1 MQLSGH
7 LISPLLFN
15 SFHIVDVIMI
25 NFECCNQLIEY
36 SKATTFVKTYDNTR
50 MDYWDLEL
58 IFKRYDL
65 QKQFYLVHF
74 IS

>member
-1 MQLSGH
+1 
-7 LISPLLFN
+7 
-15 SFHIVDVIMI
+15 MI